1 MNAGTS
7 SLIMANLT
15 DFTQETLSSH
25 LKRNPFIAEAHYFE
39 TVGSTNTI
47 ACQLALAGARE
58 GEVVVAGT
66 QTKGR
71 GRLDRT
77 WQSPPGINLYT
88 SLILRPR
95 IEPAMAPQITLMAGV
110 AVAELFSDYCP
121 VGVTIK
127 WPNDVLL
134 RGKKVCGI
142 LTEMKAAA
150 GSLDFIILGM
160 GLNIN
165 MDREDFDPTLRD
177 AATSL
182 KIETGADYDRLD
194 MISKLFDFI
203 IKWYKVFL
211 IAGFPGLRETWLR
224 YADILGKRIKVV
236 YKDEFQAGIVTG
248 IDNDGTILMQREDGV
263 GERVIAGDVHLLGR

>member
-1 MNAGTS
+1 
-7 SLIMANLT
+7 MANVT
-15 DFTQETLSSH
+15 DFTQETLSVH

-58 GEVVVAGT
+58 GEVVVAGA
-66 QTKGR
+66 QMKGR

-77 WQSPPGINLYT
+77 WQSPPGTNLYT
-88 SLILRPR
+88 STILRPK
-95 IEPAMAPQITLMAGV
+95 IEPAMAPQITLMAAV
-110 AVAELFSDYCP
+110 AVADLFSVFCP
-121 VGVTIK
+121 GSVSIK

-134 RGKKVCGI
+134 RGKKACGI

-150 GSLDFIILGM
+150 GSLDFIIMGI

-165 MDREDFDPTLRD
+165 MNREDFEPSLRE

-182 KIETGADYDRLD
+182 KIETGKDYDRLD
-194 MISKLFDFI
+194 LISRQYDFI
-203 IKWYKVFL
+203 EKWYKVFL
-211 IAGFPGLRETWLR
+211 MAGFSGLREAWLR
-224 YADILGKRIKVV
+224 YADILGKRIRVV
-236 YKDEFQAGIVTG
+236 YKDELQTGIVTG

-263 GERVIAGDVHLLGR
+263 AERVIAGDVHILTAA

>member
-1 MNAGTS
+1 MAE
-7 SLIMANLT
+7 LI
-15 DFTQETLSSH
+15 DFTHETLILY
-25 LKRNPFIAEAHYFE
+25 LKRNPFITEVHYFE
-39 TVGSTNTI
+39 AVGSTNTT

-58 GEVVVAGT
+58 GEVVVADA

-71 GRLDRT
+71 GRLDRA
-77 WQSPPGINLYT
+77 WQSPPGTNLYLST
-88 SLILRPR
+88 ILRPK

-110 AVAELFSDYCP
+110 AVADFFSVFCP
-121 VGVTIK
+121 GTVSIK

-134 RGKKVCGI
+134 RGKKACGI

-165 MDREDFDPTLRD
+165 MNREDFDPTLRD

-203 IKWYKVFL
+203 VKWYKVFL
-211 IAGFPGLRETWLR
+211 IAGFPGLRETWLQ

-236 YKDEFQAGIVTG
+236 YKDEFQTGIVTG
-248 IDNDGTILMQREDGV
+248 IDDDGTILMQREDGV